1 MTVITLSEK
10 ITTNKNPKGQKIENL
25 GRIFNQIYHVH
36 HISNPTRGYSNTDAA
51 TTSKGKVRNSIS
63 RNHKNR
69 SRRNN
74 QLGNI
79 SLDNFIG
86 EVPSVGAIP
95 GTVA

>member
-25 GRIFNQIYHVH
+25 GRIVNQIYHVH